1 MTPSKLDRLWRAY
14 TAQSRSTTLIRWLGY
29 GLLILALLDL
39 GDILIPAQLMN
50 PEWEFRSIGAIV
62 ERIPVPLIGLIMVF
76 WGEQEYRRS
85 FEKIILKS
93 LSWLTLGLALAQL
106 ALIPLCIA
114 NSTRIYNAEI
124 IGINTLKRQRL
135 ALVQQLEDKLDQTRS
150 VDEFQTLLSRSL
162 NNRLPANL
170 NTSQPL
176 SNLQAQIPA
185 LLEPTRSEITRQA
198 QATLAETEKA
208 RPRLWKRTVK
218 WSIGALVGAV
228 ICLRIWQLTRWTRK
242 KSYL

>member
-1 MTPSKLDRLWRAY
+1 MTPSKIDRLWRAY

-62 ERIPVPLIGLIMVF
+62 ERMPVPLIGLIMVF

-85 FEKIILKS
+85 FEKLILKS
-93 LSWLTLGLALAQL
+93 LSWIALGLALVLL

-124 IGINTLKRQRL
+124 VDINILKGQRL
-135 ALVQQLEDKLDQTRS
+135 ALVQQLENKLDQTSS
-150 VDEFQTLLSRSL
+150 VDEFQSLLSRSL
-162 NNRLPANL
+162 NNRLPASL

-176 SNLQAQIPA
+176 SNLKAQIPA

-198 QATLAETEKA
+198 RATLAEAEQA
-208 RPRLWKRTVK
+208 RPRLWKRTIK
-218 WSIGALVGAV
+218 WSLGALVGAV